1 MKIKMILLGAAV
13 VGIACYVG
21 CSQEDRDEIGE
32 RVGNA
37 KRALTGET
45 STGEKTPRIVKEQQ
59 RKERIRQNNSWT
71 PENRAHHPIEYCQ
84 AQLEELAR
92 YARQLEATAH
102 EKGCALNAVNRE
114 LGDADVM
121 EKQLRKSL
129 GELKAAYRQCEATN
143 SWPAKVGGYELSRE
157 TTQQRII
164 DAAQKI
170 AGIQAKAG
178 TKRNMRNQIQK
189 VLERTRN
196 EQMRVVKLREQVQ
209 AEIGNLKLKKVIE
222 GDDGIKTALDQI
234 SDAMGDLG
242 VNYDEPTIED
252 IAQPDQNAV
261 REELFKKIMAE

>member
-1 MKIKMILLGAAV
+1 MGKAKVSLVDVERPALL
-13 VGIACYVG
+13 
-21 CSQEDRDEIGE
+21 S
-32 RVGNA
+32 
-37 KRALTGET
+37 
-45 STGEKTPRIVKEQQ
+45 
-59 RKERIRQNNSWT
+59 
-71 PENRAHHPIEYCQ
+71 
-84 AQLEELAR
+84 
-92 YARQLEATAH
+92 ATAH

-129 GELKAAYRQCEATN
+129 GELKAAYKQCEATN
-143 SWPAKVGGYELSRE
+143 SWSAKVGGYELSRE

-170 AGIQAKAG
+170 AGIQAKSG

-222 GDDGIKTALDQI
+222 GDDGIKAALDQI

-242 VNYDEPTIED
+242 VNYDEPAIED
-252 IAQPDQNAV
+252 IAQSDQNAV